1 MQVCARYPSLPE
13 VEILFDAVP
22 FLRVQ
27 LAGREET
34 DARALRNPE
43 IGNDEPRVVLGH
55 ILVYGIWYKAKV
67 AIEKEDDEEC
77 EEGRSAELGDSSDDT
92 SRHVDQAL
100 DKEGSAEQGRAVR
113 EQQQPMVDRRP
124 WSVVRQGASVGG
136 VSKAKHCYAASLPS
150 TYRSSAWG
158 WKGRNQLLLWYHTIG
173 KEEMNARGSK
183 SLAVG
188 GRYVTSNAKRVGLST
203 GLRTLFLLA

>member
-1 MQVCARYPSLPE
+1 MGFGSRRRIQSADHDVHDHLVVGRQVFLLEPSHVQVCARYPSLPE

-77 EEGRSAELGDSSDDT
+77 EEGRSAELGDSSDLQPAA
-92 SRHVDQAL
+92 RC
-100 DKEGSAEQGRAVR
+100 EQ
-113 EQQQPMVDRRP
+113 E
-124 WSVVRQGASVGG
+124 
-136 VSKAKHCYAASLPS
+136 Y
-150 TYRSSAWG
+150 
-158 WKGRNQLLLWYHTIG
+158 
-173 KEEMNARGSK
+173 
-183 SLAVG
+183 
-188 GRYVTSNAKRVGLST
+188 
-203 GLRTLFLLA
+203 